1 MATYGYLMH
10 FGIKGQKWGIRRY
23 QNPDG
28 SLTAEGRA
36 RYGYSSSR
44 SPEENFRN
52 YEQMKKDFF
61 IIGGDSSKYNEEYY
75 MADEKLKQDISNF
88 SKYKEKLVKGERD
101 LADNIVNSEKFK
113 KVLQDTDKIKKSVE
127 KDLDNVYGDNSKD
140 VYFEYLDQ
148 AFQQAIAKEFYK
160 DKNVKKLT
168 DDFYKLKNDNET
180 KVKDY
185 VTKLVGNV
193 GDKKLNG
200 NNYWTFKDE
209 VTTSINKLINK
220 PVRNQYNI
228 ETWKNTSSND
238 ILDYVKGSP
247 DRKVI
252 YLSNIILDNLDRNNL
267 SNDYYEKLREV
278 ENKLVKEGWFF
289 YD

>member
-1 MATYGYLMH
+1 
-10 FGIKGQKWGIRRY
+10 
-23 QNPDG
+23 
-28 SLTAEGRA
+28 
-36 RYGYSSSR
+36 
-44 SPEENFRN
+44 
-52 YEQMKKDFF
+52 MKKDFF

-168 DDFYKLKNDNET
+168 DDFYKLKNDNEA

-228 ETWKNTSSND
+228 ETWKSTSSDD
-238 ILDYVKGSP
+238 ILDFVKGSP